1 VIHLGATSAD
11 ITDNAELVQLRTGLG
26 ILRRHMVRVIRALAQ
41 FARRWRDEPTLGYT
55 HLQPAQLTT
64 VGKRATLW
72 MQDLVLDLADLDHCV
87 STLPFRGIKGTTGTQ
102 GSFLELFEGDHDKV
116 RALDRRVTTALDF
129 EHSLAVTGQTYT
141 RKLDARVLA
150 VVAGITASASKFSGD
165 IRLLQAFGEIEE
177 PFGAE
182 QIGSSAMAYKRNPM
196 RAERIAALSRFAQSL
211 ESNANQTHSV
221 QYFERTLD
229 DSANRRL
236 ALPECFMAADATLL
250 LMADIMAGINVYP
263 VRIRHRV
270 EAELPFMATEELLIQ
285 AVRAGGD
292 RQAAHETIRRHS
304 MASAAALKE
313 GAPHNDLLE
322 RLASDST
329 LPFRATDFR
338 RLLDPRRFV
347 GRAPEQVDE
356 FLRDVV
362 DPILHASPPE
372 PEGGAVEVRV

>member
-1 VIHLGATSAD
+1 
-11 ITDNAELVQLRTGLG
+11 
-26 ILRRHMVRVIRALAQ
+26 
-41 FARRWRDEPTLGYT
+41 
-55 HLQPAQLTT
+55 
-64 VGKRATLW
+64 
-72 MQDLVLDLADLDHCV
+72 
-87 STLPFRGIKGTTGTQ
+87 
-102 GSFLELFEGDHDKV
+102 
-116 RALDRRVTTALDF
+116 
-129 EHSLAVTGQTYT
+129 
-141 RKLDARVLA
+141 